1 MKPKGKK
8 PKFIKP
14 ADKHNANEGQYRV
27 FQQDLT
33 LKQGSNPAG
42 PPQNVFFGLP

>member
-27 FQQDLT
+27 FQQD
-33 LKQGSNPAG
+33 
-42 PPQNVFFGLP
+42 

>member
-8 PKFIKP
+8 PKFLKP

-27 FQQDLT
+27 IPQDWT
-33 LKQGSNPAG
+33 WKQGPNPVG
-42 PPQNVFFGLP
+42 PP